1 MLKARI
7 HLMNRVYISMLFA
20 FAGGLVGCSGDG
32 KLSVYPVS
40 GTVTQNGKPLDG
52 ATVYL
57 YAKDEAV
64 IAAKTPVP
72 QGKTDAS
79 GKFQLK
85 TYEANDGAP
94 AGEYNVA
101 IVAMKVVNDSEDPE
115 QIVETDL
122 LKGRYSDSAQSGLT
136 ATVQE
141 SATEVPVFDLK

>member
-1 MLKARI
+1 
-7 HLMNRVYISMLFA
+7 MNRVCTAMLLA
-20 FAGGLVGCSGDG
+20 FVGGLFGCSGDG

-40 GTVTQNGKPLDG
+40 GTVTQNGKPLEG

-64 IAAKTPVP
+64 VAAKTPVP

-79 GKFQLK
+79 GKYQLK
-85 TYEANDGAP
+85 TYETNDGAP
-94 AGEYNVA
+94 AGEYGVA
-101 IVAMKVVNDSEDPE
+101 IVAMKIVNDSEDPE

-141 SATEVPVFDLK
+141 GATEVPPFDLK